1 MRLSTQMH
9 RFLIS
14 AAVLGSIAAL
24 IALQPRVAAELSDE
38 VLADSPSIILI
49 QKVPTP
55 APSSSW
61 RQMLPATFSPR
72 RS

>member
-14 AAVLGSIAAL
+14 TAVLGTFAAL
-24 IALQPRVAAELSDE
+24 IALQPRVAAELGDE
-38 VLADSPSIILI
+38 VLAESPMIIFI
-49 QKVPTP
+49 QKAPTP